1 MNGIQCGHV
10 VSAALH
16 GIDGVLVDIEVTI
29 LPGLPGFEIVGLGDS
44 AVRESRNRVHAALR
58 NSGYTFPSAKVTAS
72 YAPAWLH
79 KAGSAFD
86 LPLALAVL
94 AASGQL
100 KLPVTPVCAFGELS
114 LTGEIRPV
122 PGVICRLAACRER
135 DFPMLILP
143 EDNASEGSVF
153 ADLPLFTASHLSQI
167 TAYFRYAGQDF
178 QRQAKKEQLSVSAH
192 EHHLNIMDR
201 LQIKQKARQ
210 EDEVQADAG
219 RLPDLSQI
227 AGQKQAIRALQ
238 LAAAGWHHLL
248 MLGSP
253 GCGKTTLARTLPPLL
268 PPLSNEDALMVTRIH
283 SAAGRLKTKGLIT
296 RHPFRMPHHSISR
309 AALIGGGLIPVPGE
323 VSMAHQGVLFLD
335 ELTAFD
341 PAALDA
347 MRQPLEEQ
355 QVHLYRLNHSF
366 IYPADFL
373 LIAAANPCRC
383 GEYLEPD
390 SNCNCSPEQIRR
402 YLGKI
407 SGPLIDRFDIVIEMS
422 RLKPDQL
429 MQSVMS
435 GGSEAHHR
443 PDDVKTGKSSASP
456 DGSPA
461 CEEMKTPSA
470 DIHMK
475 VMACHELQKERSLRF
490 EPSPKLNARIGSDRL
505 AEKLDIPSHLI
516 RYTADLAQVF
526 KLTAR
531 SYQKVLRLAR
541 TIADYDQYLE
551 MKKDHIDEALQ
562 YRMRTR

>member
-1 MNGIQCGHV
+1 MNSIQCGQIF
-10 VSAALH
+10 SAALH
-16 GIDGVLVDIEVTI
+16 GIDGVVVDIEVTI

-58 NSGYTFPSAKVTAS
+58 NSGYMFPSAKVTAS

-79 KAGSAFD
+79 KTGSAFD

-100 KLPVTPVCAFGELS
+100 KLPDSPVCAFGELS

-135 DFPMLILP
+135 AYSMLILP
-143 EDNASEGSVF
+143 EDNAAEGSVF
-153 ADLPLFTASHLSQI
+153 SDLPLYMAAHLSQI
-167 TAYFRYAGQDF
+167 TAYFADKNQNTKRSS
-178 QRQAKKEQLSVSAH
+178 KKNQPPLINKQKSRTQMA
-192 EHHLNIMDR
+192 R
-201 LQIKQKARQ
+201 LQVNQKCNHQ
-210 EDEVQADAG
+210 PQVSQ
-219 RLPDLSQI
+219 LPDLSQI

-253 GCGKTTLARTLPPLL
+253 GCGKTTLARTLPALL
-268 PPLSNEDALMVTRIH
+268 PPLNNEQALTVTRIH
-283 SAAGRLKTKGLIT
+283 SAAGRLTTQGLIT
-296 RHPFRMPHHSISR
+296 EHPFRMPHHSISR
-309 AALIGGGLIPVPGE
+309 AALIGGGLVPVPGE
-323 VSMAHQGVLFLD
+323 VSMAHQGILFLD

-390 SNCNCSPEQIRR
+390 SSCTCTPEQVKR

-407 SGPLIDRFDIVIEMS
+407 SGPLLDRFDVVIEMS
-422 RLKPDQL
+422 RLKPYQL
-429 MQSVMS
+429 MQSVLS
-435 GGSEAHHR
+435 GKQGERHPHEAAKANEGKKTSDNCSE
-443 PDDVKTGKSSASP
+443 DDPLAASSA
-456 DGSPA
+456 A
-461 CEEMKTPSA
+461 
-470 DIHMK
+470 IHKK
-475 VMACHELQKERSLRF
+475 VYACHQLQKERSLRF
-490 EPSPKLNARIGSDRL
+490 EPVPRLNARIGSDRL
-505 AEKLDIPSHLI
+505 AEKLDIPRHLI
-516 RYTADLAQVF
+516 RYTADLAQIF

-541 TIADYDQYLE
+541 TIADYDQNLE
-551 MKKDHIDEALQ
+551 MRKDHIDEALQ
-562 YRMRTR
+562 YRLRTK